1 MIKTE
6 ELNNTKL
13 LKFVKT
19 YMLKLILIFAISV
32 FVLPNANAQK
42 YSEYEVKAAYLYN
55 FIKFIQWPATAFET
69 KDSEF
74 VIGIYG
80 YDPFKNTL
88 KEVLANNTVQNR
100 KLVIKYFKTP
110 DEIKNC
116 HLLFI
121 SDVDEEELS
130 IIIKKINKTPVLT
143 VGNNI
148 KNFCLLGG
156 IINFTKQD
164 AKHRFVINNNQ
175 AVNANLKISSK
186 LLFLAK
192 TISDDEDKF

>member
-1 MIKTE
+1 M
-6 ELNNTKL
+6 
-13 LKFVKT
+13 
-19 YMLKLILIFAISV
+19 SV

-80 YDPFKNTL
+80 FDPFKNTL

-100 KLVIKYFKTP
+100 KIVIKYFKNP
-110 DEIKNC
+110 DEIKKCN
-116 HLLFI
+116 LLFI
-121 SDVDEEELS
+121 SDINEEELALL
-130 IIIKKINKTPVLT
+130 IKKLNNAPILT
-143 VGNNI
+143 VGDNV

-156 IINFTKQD
+156 MINFAQQD
-164 AKHRFVINNNQ
+164 SKHRFVINNNQ

>member
-1 MIKTE
+1 
-6 ELNNTKL
+6 
-13 LKFVKT
+13 
-19 YMLKLILIFAISV
+19 MLKLILIFAISV

>member
-1 MIKTE
+1 M
-6 ELNNTKL
+6 
-13 LKFVKT
+13 
-19 YMLKLILIFAISV
+19 LIFAISV
-32 FVLPNANAQK
+32 FALPNANAQK

-100 KLVIKYFKTP
+100 KLVIKYFKNP
-110 DEIKNC
+110 EEIKKCNM
-116 HLLFI
+116 LFI
-121 SDVDEEELS
+121 SDIGEEELAL
-130 IIIKKINKTPVLT
+130 IIKKLNNSPILT
-143 VGNNI
+143 VGDNV

-156 IINFTKQD
+156 MINFTRQD
-164 AKHRFVINNNQ
+164 SKHRFVINNNQ
-175 AVNANLKISSK
+175 AVSANLKISSK